1 MLSIYRIKTRCRKS
15 STNFG
20 CLEWQ
25 YEKQKLTCFRYCS
38 IQRRF
43 IVIGFRWAGNS
54 PFSFDTKESATK
66 WGIKSLCGQK
76 EEFILINNFGLS

>member
-15 STNFG
+15 NTNFG

-25 YEKQKLTCFRYCS
+25 FEKQKLTCFRYCP

-43 IVIGFRWAGNS
+43 IIIGFKWAGNS
-54 PFSFDTKESATK
+54 PFGFNTKESAIE

-76 EEFILINNFGLS
+76 EEFVLV